1 LIATNLF
8 PGHPADFIERVQSG
22 MALVLFKRE
31 EVALTL
37 GVIDVEAHETIAIGQ
52 RYGASS
58 ASRDLRRG
66 WSVS

>member
-1 LIATNLF
+1 M
-8 PGHPADFIERVQSG
+8 E
-22 MALVLFKRE
+22 LVLFKRE